1 MKLIYHR
8 CGDYLLPDLGLTDEE
23 QRPLGK
29 YGRLRLNYLKEHRPG
44 LFSRLLLSGKL
55 MEHLHEIDETCN
67 ARLELLIPQMQAV
80 EGITEDLKATDQLEW
95 VSRMNDIRHQVE
107 EALLDELIYMQLS
120 ASGASSHWRFIS
132 FVTGR
137 AFGGI

>member
-1 MKLIYHR
+1 MKPTYRR

-29 YGRLRLNYLKEHRPG
+29 YGGMRLNYLKGHRPG
-44 LFSRLLLSGKL
+44 LFSSLLLSGKL
-55 MEHLHEIDETCN
+55 MEHLHEIDAACN
-67 ARLELLIPQMQAV
+67 DRLELLIPQMQAV

-107 EALLDELIYMQLS
+107 ETLLDELIY
-120 ASGASSHWRFIS
+120 
-132 FVTGR
+132 V
-137 AFGGI
+137 

>member
-29 YGRLRLNYLKEHRPG
+29 YGRMRLNYLKEHRHG
-44 LFSRLLLSGKL
+44 LFSSLLLSGKL

-67 ARLELLIPQMQAV
+67 ARLELLIPQMQAA
-80 EGITEDLKATDQLEW
+80 EGITENLKATDQLEW
-95 VSRMNDIRHQVE
+95 ARRMNDIRHQVDE
-107 EALLDELIYMQLS
+107 TLLDELIY
-120 ASGASSHWRFIS
+120 A
-132 FVTGR
+132 
-137 AFGGI
+137 

>member
-23 QRPLGK
+23 LRPLGK
-29 YGRLRLNYLKEHRPG
+29 YGRMRLNYLKEHRPG
-44 LFSRLLLSGKL
+44 LFSSLLLSGKL

-67 ARLELLIPQMQAV
+67 DRLELLIPQMQIA
-80 EGITEDLKATDQLEW
+80 EGITEDLKVTDQLEW

-107 EALLDELIYMQLS
+107 EALLDELIY
-120 ASGASSHWRFIS
+120 I
-132 FVTGR
+132 
-137 AFGGI
+137 